1 MQVYLNGSF
10 LDHADAVVSVDDRG
24 FLFADGVY
32 EVIRLYSGQPFLTDP
47 HLTRMRNGLAA
58 LRIDTSA
65 VDEVARVL
73 PDVIGMN
80 DVSDDGMVYIQVT
93 RGVAP
98 RKHAFPKDAK
108 PTVYMFAKPFTQYPA
123 EFFAQGVAAITVPE
137 TRWSRCDIKSI
148 ALLPNVLANQQ
159 AHENGAFE
167 ALFVKEG
174 VIIEG
179 SHSNLFAVLDD
190 TLVTYPSCNYILS
203 GITRALVLDIAHE
216 AGIPVRMG
224 GLYVEQLGDVQEMF
238 VSGTTTEIMPIR
250 TLDGKP
256 IGAGRRGAI
265 TERIQEAYA
274 ARVQQLLEQAA
285 VATR

>member
-10 LDHADAVVSVDDRG
+10 VDHANAVVSVDDRG

-32 EVIRLYSGQPFLTDP
+32 EVIRLYGGQPFLAEP

-73 PDVIGMN
+73 PEIIGMN
-80 DVSDDGMVYIQVT
+80 DVSDDGIVYIQVT
-93 RGVAP
+93 RGAAP

-108 PTVYMFAKPFTQYPA
+108 PTVYMFAKPFAQYPA
-123 EFFAQGVAAITVPE
+123 EFFARGVGAITVPE

-167 ALFVKEG
+167 ALFVKDG
-174 VIIEG
+174 VVIEG

-190 TLVTYPSCNYILS
+190 TLITYPFCNYILP
-203 GITRALVLDIAHE
+203 GITRALVLDIARELDMPVSE
-216 AGIPVRMG
+216 AP
-224 GLYVEQLGDVQEMF
+224 LYVERLGDVQEMF
-238 VSGTTTEIMPIR
+238 VSGTTTEIMPIA

-256 IGAGRRGAI
+256 VGAGGRGPV
-265 TERIQEAYA
+265 TERIQQAYA

>member
-10 LDHADAVVSVDDRG
+10 LDHADAVIPVDDRG

-32 EVIRLYSGQPFLTDP
+32 EVIRLYNAQPFLAEP

-58 LRIDTSA
+58 LRIDMSA
-65 VDEVARVL
+65 ADEVARVL
-73 PDVIGMN
+73 PDIIGMN
-80 DVSDDGMVYIQVT
+80 DVSDDGIVYIQVT
-93 RGVAP
+93 RGAAP
-98 RKHAFPKDAK
+98 RKHAFPKGAK
-108 PTVYMFAKPFTQYPA
+108 PTVYMFAKPFAQYPA
-123 EFFAQGVAAITVPE
+123 EFFANGVAAITVPE

-167 ALFVKEG
+167 ALFVRDG
-174 VIIEG
+174 VVIEG
-179 SHSNLFAVLDD
+179 THSNLFAVLDD
-190 TLVTYPSCNYILS
+190 TLITYPFCNYILP

-216 AGIPVRMG
+216 LDIPVREAP
-224 GLYVEQLGDVQEMF
+224 LYVEQVGNVQEMF
-238 VSGTTTEIMPIR
+238 VSGTTTEIMPIA

-256 IGAGRRGAI
+256 VGGGGRGPV
-265 TERIQEAYA
+265 TGRIQQAYA